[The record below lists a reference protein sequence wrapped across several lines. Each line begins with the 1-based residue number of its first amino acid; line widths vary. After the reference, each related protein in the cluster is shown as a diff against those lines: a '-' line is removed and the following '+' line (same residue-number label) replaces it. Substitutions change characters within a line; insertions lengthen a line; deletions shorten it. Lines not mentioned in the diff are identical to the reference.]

1 MYTATATRMKS
12 KNKARPKAKAGA
24 APPPAR
30 MARTSRID
38 RANNS
43 NYNKTVTA
51 PQSRAPRKPQQ
62 STTARAY
69 NSMYGTAI
77 TTQAA
82 INFFDASKSSNQG
95 QAVSMPSSMGSFVT
109 LNALARSAQPVL
121 FATHP
126 DVYVIYQYTP
136 SNVSFFT
143 LTSTNRQLIATVH
156 TSWTESPES
165 CRPSRATIAL
175 QNATNSQTADGS
187 VSVLVTQNPLDFEFS
202 NTTIGFSE
210 PVVSPNFLAE
220 LASMT
225 DTHPM
230 TKNYTYKDFQSVK
243 SFVISPSSQVNYNG
257 WAEYIN
263 YSNMNGSLTGE
274 ALAVAKQNFLIAEAH
289 KQRCTTLVIRFRA
302 TTVTNSYQIFGYNQ
316 IAARFA
322 SNSMLAKLNASTR
335 FTITDAQ
342 YQQFTKM
349 LAEGGTQQG

>member
-1 MYTATATRMKS
+1 MYTATATRMKPR
-12 KNKARPKAKAGA
+12 NKARPKAKAGA
-24 APPPAR
+24 APPAR
-30 MARTSRID
+30 TAGTSRIQ

-51 PQSRAPRKPQQ
+51 PQSRAPRKPVQ
-62 STTARAY
+62 STTAKAY

-82 INFFDASKSSNQG
+82 INFFDASKTSNQG

-109 LNALARSAQPVL
+109 LNALARSALAIL
-121 FATHP
+121 FATNP

-136 SNVSFFT
+136 SNVAFFVLNSIT
-143 LTSTNRQLIATVH
+143 RQLLATVH
-156 TSWTESPES
+156 NSWTESPES
-165 CRPSRATIAL
+165 CRPSRATIAV
-175 QNATNSQTADGS
+175 QNVTNSQTSDGS

-202 NTTIGFSE
+202 GTTVDFSE

-243 SFVISPSSQVNYNG
+243 NFVISPSSQVNYNA
-257 WAEYIN
+257 WDEYVN
-263 YSNMNGSLTGE
+263 YSTMNGTLTGPP
-274 ALAVAKQNFLIAEAH
+274 LAIAKQNYLIAEAH

-302 TTVTNSYQIFGYNQ
+302 TTVTNNYQVFGYNQ

-322 SNSMLAKLNASTR
+322 SNSMLSKLNAATR

-349 LAEGGTQQG
+349 LAEGGTQQA